1 VHQAGELGLL
11 GGRLRTPRSNGVTSA
26 PVGSLPGVPRAFP
39 GTGRVTMSNATVLR
53 PDFKAMLALLRDGHL
68 TDGTRDHGAI
78 VVNED
83 CSTGHFGW
91 ALESL

>member
-1 VHQAGELGLL
+1 
-11 GGRLRTPRSNGVTSA
+11 
-26 PVGSLPGVPRAFP
+26 
-39 GTGRVTMSNATVLR
+39 MSNATVLR